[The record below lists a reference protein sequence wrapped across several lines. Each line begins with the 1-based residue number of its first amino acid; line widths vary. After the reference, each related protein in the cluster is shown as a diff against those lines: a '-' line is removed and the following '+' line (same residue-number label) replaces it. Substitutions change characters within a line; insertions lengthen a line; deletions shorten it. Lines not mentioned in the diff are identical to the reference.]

1 MDFKIYAVGSN
12 PFLAQEI
19 RDAVRLIVGPDIPVS
34 TCLGGD
40 IINCLDGILYVCNQ
54 SQYVRIKPYIPDD
67 KIIVLNLMPTSHFYV
82 QVASIPAGSDVYV
95 FNNKSPYIETLIESC
110 KSMGITNINF
120 IPLPYSEMP
129 EKDVSRM
136 LRKAR
141 FIIGV
146 DYLLNENVL
155 LSEKY
160 IRFLRY
166 DTVRIGARRVGAVS
180 SACELVTK
188 INRFLFQ
195 QVTGK
200 LARFVDLLEGIDDTQ
215 ILFDLYHNLNDLSKS
230 LEKLSGRS
238 SSIEK
243 SMINQIA
250 PKTLFQTADPEDN
263 NNRE

>member
-1 MDFKIYAVGSN
+1 
-12 PFLAQEI
+12 
-19 RDAVRLIVGPDIPVS
+19 
-34 TCLGGD
+34 
-40 IINCLDGILYVCNQ
+40 
-54 SQYVRIKPYIPDD
+54 
-67 KIIVLNLMPTSHFYV
+67 
-82 QVASIPAGSDVYV
+82 
-95 FNNKSPYIETLIESC
+95 
-110 KSMGITNINF
+110 
-120 IPLPYSEMP
+120 
-129 EKDVSRM
+129 
-136 LRKAR
+136 
-141 FIIGV
+141 
-146 DYLLNENVL
+146 
-155 LSEKY
+155 
-160 IRFLRY
+160 
-166 DTVRIGARRVGAVS
+166 VS

-230 LEKLSGRS
+230 LKKLSGRS